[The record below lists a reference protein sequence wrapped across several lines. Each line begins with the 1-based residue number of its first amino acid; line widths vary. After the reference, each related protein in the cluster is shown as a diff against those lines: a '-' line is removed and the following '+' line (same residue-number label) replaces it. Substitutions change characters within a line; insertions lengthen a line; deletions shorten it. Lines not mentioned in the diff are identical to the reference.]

1 MGDIVEATIAFVCI
15 PLKDECFMMTH
26 QLHAL
31 TLLDDN
37 IRKVS
42 SDTYT
47 TFSNTNDI
55 NLQKILYKR
64 QEVGPSIRKAS
75 SSVKR
80 KPLYEDDVDFEL
92 EIVTSKMRMD

>member
-1 MGDIVEATIAFVCI
+1 VEASIAFVCV
-15 PLKDECFMMTH
+15 PLKDERFMMTH
-26 QLHAL
+26 QLRAL

-42 SDTYT
+42 SDTHT

-55 NLQKILYKR
+55 TLQKIQYKC